1 MVKIFIRTVL
11 VLLGLMGPALAGSV
25 DPSNWPAVLSA
36 AKGQTVY
43 WHAWGGEPR
52 INSYIA
58 RVGVVLK
65 NQYDVTLVQVKVT
78 DTANVVAQVLAEKAA
93 GKTDNGSV
101 DLVWIN
107 GENFAAM
114 QRQGLLATPGWADK
128 LPNWRYVDVTG
139 KPTVT
144 VDFTVPTQA
153 LEAPWG
159 MAQLVFMHDTARLP
173 VPPKSADALL
183 SWAKANPGRFTYP
196 QPPNFHGTTFLK
208 QLLIEKTSDPEVL
221 ARPVDDATFARVTGP
236 LFAYLDELNPLLW
249 RAGRAFPQNASALRQ
264 LLADNEIDI
273 AFSTN
278 PSDASSAIANNELP
292 DTVRSFVFDR
302 GTIGNT
308 HFVAIP
314 FNASAKEGALVVAN
328 LLMSPRMQALKQDP
342 QIWGDPTVL
351 DVAGLPAPDKA
362 RFEQLK
368 LGVATLTPQALGT
381 VLPEPHP
388 SWVARLEAAWTARYG
403 S

>member
-1 MVKIFIRTVL
+1 MKLLIRSVV
-11 VLLGLMGPALAGSV
+11 VLLGLMSSAVAGNV
-25 DPSNWPAVLSA
+25 DPANWPAVLKA

-58 RVGVVLK
+58 RVGAVLK
-65 NQYDVTLVQVKVT
+65 NKYDVTLVQVKVT

-93 GKTDNGSV
+93 GKTSGGSV

-114 QRQGLLATPGWADK
+114 KRQGLLVSPAWAEV
-128 LPNWRYVDVTG
+128 LPNWRYVDVAG
-139 KPTVT
+139 KPTVKA
-144 VDFTVPTQA
+144 DFTLATDG

-159 MAQLVFMHDTARLP
+159 MAQLVFMYDTARLP
-173 VPPKSADALL
+173 QPPKSSDALL
-183 SWAKANPGRFTYP
+183 AWAKKNPGRFAYP

-208 QLLIEKTSDPEVL
+208 QLLIEQVADPAVL
-221 ARPVDDATFARVTGP
+221 AKPVDEATFAEVTAP
-236 LFAYLDELNPLLW
+236 LFAYLDELNPVLW
-249 RAGRAFPQNASALRQ
+249 RGGRAFPQNASALRQ
-264 LLADNEIDI
+264 LLADNEVDI

-292 DTVRSFVFDR
+292 DTVRSFVFDK

-314 FNASAKEGALVVAN
+314 FNANAKAGAMVAAN
-328 LLMSPRMQALKQDP
+328 LLMSPQMQALKQDP
-342 QIWGDPTVL
+342 QVWGDPTVL
-351 DVAGLPAPDKA
+351 DVANLPGPDKA
-362 RFEQLK
+362 RFDAIK
-368 LGVATLTPQALGT
+368 LGAATLKPQQLGK

-388 SWVARLEAAWTARYG
+388 SWVARIEAAWTARYG
-403 S
+403 G